1 MMNRVKLGLIVLLG
15 MSTAAAQE
23 KELTVKYVTDQI
35 QHRYEMVDDAVAQF
49 DQQVKFGYSK
59 IEQTFSGTLY
69 MKKPNRY
76 RIESEHQTIV
86 TDGITVWAYSPANN
100 QVIIDHYK
108 ENQNSLTPDKFMLSL
123 PVNYYATL
131 LGTEKG
137 KGGEQALL
145 KLVPKDDRSFVK
157 MVKIWVDEKNWMVQK
172 ILILDV
178 NETTTTYTINDM
190 KLNGN
195 LKERTFSFTPPVGAE
210 TVDLR

>member
-1 MMNRVKLGLIVLLG
+1 MVNRVKLGLIVLLG
-15 MSTAAAQE
+15 VSTAAAQE

-49 DQQVKFGYSK
+49 EQQVKFGYSK
-59 IEQTFSGTLY
+59 IEQTFTGTLY

-86 TDGITVWAYSPANN
+86 TDGISVWAYSPANN

-108 ENQNSLTPDKFMLSL
+108 ENQNSLTPNKFMLNL
-123 PVNYYATL
+123 PSNYYATL

-137 KGGEQALL
+137 KSGEQVLL

-157 MVKIWVDEKNWMVQK
+157 TVKIWVDEKNWMVKK

-190 KLNGN
+190 KLNVS
-195 LKERTFSFTPPVGAE
+195 LKDRTFNFTPPAGAE

>member
-1 MMNRVKLGLIVLLG
+1 MKRFYFLG
-15 MSTAAAQE
+15 MMAIGFTLVAGAQE
-23 KELTVKYVTDQI
+23 KELTVKYITDQI

-49 DQQVKFGYSK
+49 EQQVKFGYSK
-59 IEQTFSGTLY
+59 MEQAFNGTLY

-86 TDGITVWAYSPANN
+86 TDGISVWAYSPANN

-108 ENQNSLTPDKFMLSL
+108 ENQNSLTPNKFMLNL
-123 PVNYYATL
+123 PSNYYATL

-137 KGGEQALL
+137 KNGEQAIL

-157 MVKIWVDEKNWMVQK
+157 NVKIWVDENNWMVKK

-178 NETTTTYTINDM
+178 NETTTTYTIHDI

-195 LKERTFSFTPPVGAE
+195 LKERMFSFTPPAGVE